1 MAYDKILQL
10 LTQHRVPFK
19 IHEHEAVRTI
29 EDAEDKASDL
39 VRNLIKTIAFHIKDG
54 EWVLAGVRSCDR
66 VDYRKLAAVLG
77 VNRRQLRSL
86 SPEQV
91 QAELGFEI
99 GGVGPFPVKKDVK
112 VIFDQ
117 HLNAL
122 ETIYCGS
129 GKNTR
134 TLELQFGDLLTLTD
148 GEVHV
153 IIR

>member
-10 LTQHRVPFK
+10 LTQHQVPFK
-19 IHEHEAVRTI
+19 MHEHEAVRTI
-29 EDAEDKASDL
+29 EDAEDKAPGL
-39 VRNLIKTIAFHIKDG
+39 VRNLIKTIAFQIKDG
-54 EWVLAGVRSCDR
+54 EWVLAGMRSGDR

-117 HLNAL
+117 HLNTL
-122 ETIYCGS
+122 DTIYCGS
-129 GKNTR
+129 GKNTK
-134 TLELQFGDLLTLTD
+134 TLELRFGDLLTLTD
-148 GEVHV
+148 GEVHG
-153 IIR
+153 ITR